1 VTDRPEG
8 NASVPPHRYTAERAG
23 EIESRWQQ
31 RWAKRGTF
39 EVPNPSGAL
48 ADGSADLAGRDRCYV
63 LDMFPYPSGAGLHVG
78 HPLGY
83 IASDSYARFR
93 RMQGDIVLHPFG
105 FDAFGLPAEQYAIET
120 GKHPAAST
128 AENIDTMRRQLRR
141 LGLAHDPRRAL
152 STADP
157 RYYRWT
163 QWIFLKLFGSWF
175 DADRRAARPID
186 ALVEEFEQG
195 VRAPDSPANPDG
207 KPWSDLD
214 AVERRRVVDSYRLAY
229 LDEAPVN
236 WCPGLGTVLANEEVT
251 AEGRSEIGNYPVYR
265 RRLRQWMLRI
275 TAYADR
281 LLQDLDTL
289 EWTDS
294 LKTIQR
300 NWIGRSEGADIRFT
314 APAAAGA
321 TAEVVVYTT
330 RPDTLFGATCLVLA
344 PEHPLVDELTAPG
357 WPPGTPRAWQGPA
370 STGTGPA
377 ASPAEAVDAYRR
389 RAAALSDRQRQVQR
403 AKTAVFTG
411 TFATNPASGEPVP
424 VFVADYVL
432 ASYGGGA
439 IMAVPAHDQRDL
451 EFARAFG
458 LPVRAVVRPDR
469 RWLED
474 HPGALPDRA
483 ETWSEASLDEGVAI
497 NSHGGQLSLDGLG
510 RAEAT
515 ARTIRWLEE
524 SGNGRRRV
532 SYRLRDWLFSRQRYW
547 GEPFPIV
554 YDETGLPIAL
564 PDSLLPVE
572 LPPMSDFRP
581 QATETAEPRP
591 PLSRAPGFER
601 VTLDLG
607 DGPKT
612 YRRETNVMPQWAGS
626 CWYYLRYLDPAND
639 ERFVDPAVERFW
651 MGGAA
656 GEERAGGVDLYIG
669 GVEHAVLH
677 LLYARFWH
685 KVLFDLGYVSTPEPF
700 QRLYNQGYILA
711 DAFTD
716 PAGRYVPAAE
726 VVGDADGGWSH
737 HGQPVTRHAGKMGKS
752 LKNTVSPDAIY
763 EAYGADTLRMYE
775 MAMGPLDVDRAWR
788 PDDIV
793 GVFRFLQRLW
803 RNAIDETTGVAR
815 VSEAGL
821 ASDEPLYRLLHQ
833 TIDAVGS
840 QYGELRYNVA
850 IARLTELNNAIT
862 RHVRDR
868 GAAPRDAV
876 EPLVL
881 MVAPLAPHIAA
892 ELWERLGHD
901 GQLDDVAFP
910 VADPDALVGSTM
922 VLPVTVDGR
931 RRGEVRVDPAA
942 GEEEVRRAALALGPV
957 ARLVDQDRVARV
969 IHVPGKIVNVVTRG
983 GRRS

>member
-1 VTDRPEG
+1 MTEHPEG
-8 NASVPPHRYTAERAG
+8 DPSIPPYRYTAKLAG
-23 EIESRWQQ
+23 DIESRWQEL
-31 RWAKRGTF
+31 WAKRGTF

-48 ADGSADLAGRDRCYV
+48 ADGSAGLEGRDPFYV

-83 IASDSYARFR
+83 IASDIYARFL
-93 RMQGDIVLHPFG
+93 RMKGYSILHPFG

-120 GKHPAAST
+120 GKHPAITT
-128 AENIDTMRRQLRR
+128 AENIDNMRRQLRR
-141 LGLAHDPRRAL
+141 LGLGHDPRREI

-163 QWIFLKLFGSWF
+163 QWIFLQIFGSWF
-175 DADRRAARPID
+175 DAERHAARPIGS
-186 ALVEEFEQG
+186 LVEEFEQG
-195 VRAPDSPANPDG
+195 IRAPDSPANPDS
-207 KPWSDLD
+207 KPWRELD
-214 AVERRRVVDSYRLAY
+214 AVGRRKVVDSYRLAY

-251 AEGRSEIGNYPVYR
+251 VEGRSEIGNFPVYR
-265 RRLRQWMLRI
+265 RRMRQWMMRI

-281 LLQDLDTL
+281 LLQDLDPL
-289 EWTDS
+289 DWTDS
-294 LKTIQR
+294 LKTMQR

-314 APAAAGA
+314 ASTATGA
-321 TAEVVVYTT
+321 TVEIVVYTT

-344 PEHPLVDELTAPG
+344 PEHPLVEELTAPA
-357 WPPGTPRAWQGPA
+357 WPPGTPQAWRGPS
-370 STGTGPA
+370 STERGPA
-377 ASPAEAVDAYRR
+377 ASPREAVDAYRL
-389 RAAALSDRQRQVQR
+389 RADSLSDRQRQAQR
-403 AKTAVFTG
+403 EKTAVFMGAFT
-411 TFATNPASGEPVP
+411 TNPASGEPVP
-424 VFVADYVL
+424 IFVADYVL

-439 IMAVPAHDQRDL
+439 IMGVPAHDQRDF
-451 EFARAFG
+451 EFARQFG
-458 LPVRAVVRPDR
+458 VPIRAVVRPDD
-469 RWLED
+469 RWLDD
-474 HPGALPDRA
+474 HPDAVSEQAD
-483 ETWSEASLDEGVAI
+483 TWSEAFLDEGVAI
-497 NSHGGQLSLDGLG
+497 NSHSSQLSLDGLD

-515 ARTIRWLEE
+515 TRTIQWLEE

-564 PDSLLPVE
+564 PESMLPVE

-581 QATETAEPRP
+581 QETEEAEPRP
-591 PLSRAPGFER
+591 PLSRAEGFEHA
-601 VTLDLG
+601 TLDLG
-607 DGPKT
+607 EGPKT
-612 YRRETNVMPQWAGS
+612 YRRETNTMPQWAGS
-626 CWYYLRYLDPAND
+626 CWYYLRYLDPTND
-639 ERFVDPAVERFW
+639 ERFVDPTVERFW
-651 MGGAA
+651 MGH
-656 GEERAGGVDLYIG
+656 EDDQRFGGVDLYIG

-716 PAGRYVPAAE
+716 PVGRYLPAAE
-726 VVGDADGGWSH
+726 VVRDDDGAWRH
-737 HGQPVTRHAGKMGKS
+737 KGQVVARHSGKMGKS
-752 LKNTVSPDAIY
+752 LKNAISPDDIY

-775 MAMGPLDVDRAWR
+775 MAMGPLDVDRAWQ

-803 RNAIDETTGVAR
+803 RNVVDETTGEAR
-815 VSEAGL
+815 VTEVRL
-821 ASDEPLYRLLHQ
+821 SDDVSLHRLLHE
-833 TIDAVGS
+833 TIEAVGS

-850 IARLTELNNAIT
+850 IARLTEYNNALT
-862 RHVRDR
+862 RYVRDR
-868 GAAPRDAV
+868 GSAPREAV
-876 EPLVL
+876 QPLVL

-901 GQLDDVAFP
+901 EPIDDVAFP
-910 VADPDALVGSTM
+910 VADPDALVRLAL

-931 RRGEVRVDPAA
+931 RRGEITVRRDAS
-942 GEEEVRRAALALGPV
+942 EEEVRQAALALGPV
-957 ARLVDQDRVARV
+957 ARLVGEDQLTRV
-969 IHVPGKIVNVVTRG
+969 IYVPGKIVNVVTRA
-983 GRRS
+983 